1 MSIYS
6 KIDLYSKGG
15 GEVARGSRLFSY
27 LFGIA
32 IIFAGIG
39 ILFDMLG
46 LKDFNPAGLFPFL
59 FLYFGLKSLQ
69 RGKRVGGGIFLFI
82 GGTGFLSYWL
92 GIDPGRVIGL
102 TLSLLFIY
110 FGYRLIKG
118 KNKEIEIATPSKPA
132 KNSEKSEPVTER
144 EGLSKRANEYEEP
157 FMSRYS
163 LHSPQH
169 KHSLIG
175 NLFLTGSRWELQ
187 DMNVW
192 HGIGDVKID
201 LSRAYIPDG
210 ETVIIINGWIG
221 DVDIYV
227 PYDLDI
233 SLTASINFGDIDVF
247 GNKQGGI
254 NRSMTLATSGYPDSS
269 KRVRLVVSLLIGDI
283 DVIQL

>member
-1 MSIYS
+1 MKVVYV
-6 KIDLYSKGG
+6 LCLGG
-15 GEVARGSRLFSY
+15 GEMAGGSRLFSY

-32 IIFAGIG
+32 IIFAGVG

-46 LKDFNPAGLFPFL
+46 FRDFNPAGLFPFL
-59 FLYFGLKSLQ
+59 FLYLGLKSLQ
-69 RGKRVGGGIFLFI
+69 RGRRIGGGFLMFI
-82 GGTGFLSYWL
+82 GVTSFLAYWL
-92 GIDPGRVIGL
+92 GIDPGRVIGF

-110 FGYRLIKG
+110 FGYRLIKR
-118 KNKEIEIATPSKPA
+118 KNKEIEVEVPSKPVREKPPSSSTKPEHRSEDA
-132 KNSEKSEPVTER
+132 K
-144 EGLSKRANEYEEP
+144 EYDEA
-157 FMSRYS
+157 FRRMYS

-201 LSRAYIPDG
+201 LSRAYIRDG
-210 ETVIIINGWIG
+210 ETIIIINGWIG

-233 SLTASINFGDIDVF
+233 SLTANVNFGDIDVF

-254 NRSMTLATSGYPDSS
+254 NRSMTLSTSGYQDSG

>member
-1 MSIYS
+1 M
-6 KIDLYSKGG
+6 
-15 GEVARGSRLFSY
+15 ARGSRLLSY
-27 LFGIA
+27 LLGITV
-32 IIFAGIG
+32 IFAGIG
-39 ILFDMLG
+39 ILFDMMG

-69 RGKRVGGGIFLFI
+69 RGRRISGGFLLFI
-82 GGTGFLSYWL
+82 GLTSFLSYWL

-102 TLSLLFIY
+102 MLAVLFIY

-118 KNKEIEIATPSKPA
+118 KSKEIEIETTYAGSTTESAGPSA
-132 KNSEKSEPVTER
+132 FSHTETEEIYGRKNGDT
-144 EGLSKRANEYEEP
+144 
-157 FMSRYS
+157 FTHMYS

-187 DMNVW
+187 NMNVW

-201 LSRAYIPDG
+201 LSRAHIPDG

-227 PYDLDI
+227 PYDLAI
-233 SLTASINFGDIDVF
+233 SLTATINLGDIDVF

-254 NRSMTLATSGYPDSS
+254 NRSMTLSTSGYLDAS